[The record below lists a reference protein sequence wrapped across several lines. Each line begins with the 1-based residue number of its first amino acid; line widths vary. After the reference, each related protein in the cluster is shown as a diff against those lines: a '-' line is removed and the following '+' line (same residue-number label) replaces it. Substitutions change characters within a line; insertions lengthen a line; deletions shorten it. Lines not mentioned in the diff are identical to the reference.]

1 MINKYLENNKNEII
15 QKTQE
20 LIQIPSVIA
29 KSQNSNYPFGKPIND
44 ALEYMLNLGQNLGF
58 RTKNLNGYCR
68 LHRIWKRL

>member
-15 QKTQE
+15 KKAQE
-20 LIQIPSVIA
+20 LIQIPSVIT

-44 ALEYMLNLGQNLGF
+44 ALEYMLELGKSLGF
-58 RTKNLNGYCR
+58 KVKNLDNFCR